1 MTEKKDLDNV
11 LNDAGDSLD
20 DIIREA
26 RADIGPD
33 LDKLSEESRKEV
45 EDQISMLE
53 DNIGSELRKIN
64 IKKLIKMAKKK
75 KKIRHRDVLKKKK

>member
-1 MTEKKDLDNV
+1 MTEKKDLENV
-11 LNDAGDSLD
+11 LNDTGASLD
-20 DIIREA
+20 NIIKEA

-45 EDQISMLE
+45 EDQISLLE

-75 KKIRHRDVLKKKK
+75 KKTRFRDIKKRR